1 MEVFDNVALG
11 FSVAMTPMNLWYCF
25 VGVLIGTAV
34 GVLPGLGPIATIAML
49 LPLTFTLPPISAL
62 IMLAGIYYGAQY
74 GGSTTA
80 ILLKLPGETA
90 SIVTCLDGNQMA
102 RQGRAGVALAVAAMG
117 SFVAGTLVTALIA
130 VCAPPLAQ
138 LALQFRPAD
147 YFSLMVLGLV
157 AASVLAS
164 GSLLR
169 AIGMILVGL
178 LLGMVGTDVNSGVHR
193 FAFDVGHF
201 SEGINFVA
209 IAMGLF
215 GFAEAV
221 NDISQGAKREVFTGK
236 VGSLM
241 PTRED
246 ITRCI
251 APVLRG
257 TGLGALLGIL
267 PGGGSTLASFG
278 SYALEKKLSKHPEQ
292 FGKGAIEGL
301 AGPESANNAGA
312 QASFIPMLTLG
323 LPSNAVMAL
332 IIGALLVNGI
342 TPGPEVMTKQPQLF
356 WGLIASMWI
365 GNLMLIVLN
374 LPLVSVW
381 VKLIS
386 LPFRYLFPVIVLVCS
401 IGVYSVNNSGIDV
414 VVAAAFGVLGY
425 VFIKL
430 ECEMAPL
437 LLAFVLAPMMEENLR
452 RAMTLSQGDAMV
464 FLERPVS
471 LGLLLAA
478 AFLLALVLLPFIR
491 SRREETFQEAT

>member
-246 ITRCI
+246 IKRCI

>member
-1 MEVFDNVALG
+1 
-11 FSVAMTPMNLWYCF
+11 
-25 VGVLIGTAV
+25 
-34 GVLPGLGPIATIAML
+34 
-49 LPLTFTLPPISAL
+49 
-62 IMLAGIYYGAQY
+62 
-74 GGSTTA
+74 
-80 ILLKLPGETA
+80 
-90 SIVTCLDGNQMA
+90 
-102 RQGRAGVALAVAAMG
+102 
-117 SFVAGTLVTALIA
+117 VTALIA

-246 ITRCI
+246 IKRCI

>member
-1 MEVFDNVALG
+1 MEVLNNLALG
-11 FSVAMTPMNLWYCF
+11 FSVALTGMNIWYCF

-49 LPLTFTLPPISAL
+49 LPLTFTLPPTSAL

-80 ILLKLPGETA
+80 ILLKLPGETS
-90 SIVTCLDGNQMA
+90 SIIACLDGNAMA
-102 RQGRAGVALAVAAMG
+102 RKGRAGVALSIAAIG
-117 SFVAGTLVTALIA
+117 SFVAGTVVTGLIA
-130 VCAPPLAQ
+130 LFAPPLAE

-157 AASVLAS
+157 AAAVLAS

-169 AIGMILVGL
+169 ALGMILLGL
-178 LLGMVGTDVNSGVHR
+178 LLGMIGTDVNSGVRR
-193 FAFDVGHF
+193 FTFDVGQL
-201 SEGINFVA
+201 SEGISFVA

-221 NDISQGAKREVFTGK
+221 SDLSRGTKREVFTSK
-236 VGSLM
+236 VGTLLPSLSDL
-241 PTRED
+241 RRASGA
-246 ITRCI
+246 I
-251 APVLRG
+251 LRG
-257 TGLGALLGIL
+257 TGLGAVLGIL

-278 SYALEKKLSKHPEQ
+278 SYALEKKLSKNPGE

-342 TPGPEVMTKQPQLF
+342 TPGPEVMTKQPALF

-374 LPLVSVW
+374 LPLIRIW
-381 VKLIS
+381 VKL
-386 LPFRYLFPVIVLVCS
+386 LAVPYRFLFPAIVLVCS
-401 IGVYSVNNSGIDV
+401 VGVYSVNSSVWDV
-414 VVAAAFGVLGY
+414 LIAGAFGVFGY
-425 VFIKL
+425 IFIRL

-437 LLAFVLAPMMEENLR
+437 LLAFVLSPMMEENLR
-452 RAMTLSQGDAMV
+452 RAMLLSQGDATV
-464 FLERPVS
+464 FVTRPAS
-471 LGLLLAA
+471 LCLLLAA
-478 AFLLALVLLPFIR
+478 AGLLALVMLPAIR
-491 SRREETFQEAT
+491 SRREDTFHEAT